1 MNQPVRPALLCLLFA
16 ASLAQAA
23 PEPVPSLKTPADW
36 KVEVIAKPPELKWPS
51 VVEAAPDGRIFV
63 AEDPMDMP
71 GPSRVPADRVLCIF
85 PDGHITV
92 FADKLYAVFGLRY
105 IDGKLYVHHT
115 PKLSVFTDDH
125 GIGKDRH
132 DLYDSDNPN
141 PAPGFNDHIPS
152 NIRLAMDG
160 YLYMST
166 GDKGIYGAKS
176 NIDGKTAEIHGGGVL
191 RIRPDGRDME
201 VYATGTR
208 NHLDLALND
217 EDEIFTYDNTDD
229 GQGWWTRYTHMIDG
243 GYYGYPFDYKVPGKP
258 DDPKRDHNVPLQP
271 YTLWRM
277 AEYGGGAPTGACG
290 YNEDALPEEYR
301 GNTFMCEWG
310 KGRFERFVVARDG
323 GTYKVVKLET
333 MISGP
338 KFRPVGCS
346 VTADGTGLLVTDWEY
361 GGWQNPEVHGR
372 LLRLTYT
379 GAMHP
384 TPRPAWYVPAAQGE
398 KFTASIDELVTA
410 LSHPAEAVRLVAQ
423 RRLADRGAEAVAPLT
438 ALLKD
443 TSRSPFA
450 RRHAIWALDAIDGG
464 AASRGAIIAVA
475 STKDE
480 PSVHRQALRQLGT
493 RRATEAT
500 DACVA
505 LLDSDDAS
513 LRERAAIALGRIG
526 NRAAVPALLAHLP
539 EHDFFTHYSIFTALN
554 RIGRADPAAWP
565 YIAEGLRD
573 ANPAIRGGTLL
584 AIRETYD
591 KPLVEALAAVIHDS
605 SAPTDARVAAVG
617 AIASLHRQRP
627 AWDGHWWATQP
638 AGSLPPAKSVDWDG
652 TPLVASAIDAALKD
666 SAAPVVAAA
675 VAAMQAAPSAQATD
689 TLVALFGRSTDPR
702 FKKIVIE
709 ALAHDQSPAALK
721 MLTTIFSDPAH
732 QADLIPDAIVAAE
745 SIASPAAAKS
755 LIDFLASNPTP
766 DQRIAATAALGNLRS
781 VDAIPVIAKGIGSD
795 NPQVAIAAA
804 DALGKIAGHSAATA
818 IAPALQDNRL
828 DVRRAAIAATGTSR
842 DRDSVPVLMGLLN
855 DPQTE
860 ADATAALTRMPDDR
874 ATAAYLKGLGSAD
887 AGLRDQSR
895 QAITRIAD
903 SARPKIEELLAAD
916 TRVPAVAIESLRK
929 IYAKPEP
936 ITKFKMVGPFPI
948 DAKPPFAL
956 DAMPASAQFTGAQN
970 KPTKWVDAKAGDRG
984 SIDVSRLFSITDNVS
999 AFAVAEIKSAT
1010 DADTSFEGGSDDG
1023 LILWLNGREVYRD
1036 TSEHGYEPDKY
1047 HFRARLK
1054 AGANL
1059 LVAQTLNVGAGWEF
1073 SVRVKTDGTGPI
1085 FTYKIAD
1092 TSPESYAKYAAAH
1105 DGDPAAGNTL
1115 FHNVQSVGCI
1125 KCHTVGTT
1133 GGIVGPNLSGIALKY
1148 DKAKLIDDVLYPSK
1162 QIESGYEQ
1170 TIIRTTSGDIES
1182 GVVKSESDTEVT
1194 MYDSAARKIVIRKSD
1209 IKARRVS
1216 KISAMP
1222 EGLQAGIS
1230 QQQFADIVAYLLSLK
1245 EQPAQPAAK

>member
-1 MNQPVRPALLCLLFA
+1 MNPVRSSLLCLLSIA
-16 ASLAQAA
+16 AFAQAA
-23 PEPVPSLKTPADW
+23 PEPVPSLKTPPDW

-105 IDGKLYVHHT
+105 IDGKLYIHHT

-176 NIDGKTAEIHGGGVL
+176 NVDGRTAEIHGGGVL
-191 RIRPDGRDME
+191 RIRPNGRDME
-201 VYATGTR
+201 VYSTGTR
-208 NHLDLALND
+208 NHLDLAMND

-243 GYYGYPFDYKVPGKP
+243 GYYGYPYDYKVPGKP
-258 DDPKRDHNVPLQP
+258 DDPKRDHSVPIQP
-271 YTLWRM
+271 YTLWRI
-277 AEYGGGAPTGACG
+277 AEYGGGSPTGACG

-310 KGRFERFVVARDG
+310 KSRFERFVVARDG
-323 GTYKVVKLET
+323 GTYKVVKVEN

-346 VTADGTGLLVTDWEY
+346 VTADGNGFLVTDWEF
-361 GGWQNPEVHGR
+361 GGWQKPDVYGR

-379 GAMHP
+379 GATHA

-398 KFTASIDELVTA
+398 PFTATIDELVA
-410 LSHPAEAVRLVAQ
+410 GLSHPAEAVRLVAQ
-423 RRLADRGAEAVAPLT
+423 RRLADHGAEAVAPLT
-438 ALLKD
+438 ALLQD
-443 TSRSPFA
+443 TTKSPLA

-464 AASRGAIIAVA
+464 AAARNVIVAIAGQ
-475 STKDE
+475 KQDE
-480 PSVHRQALRQLGT
+480 PSVRRQALRQLGT
-493 RRATEAT
+493 RQAKEAT
-500 DACVA
+500 DVCVA
-505 LLDSDDAS
+505 MLDSDDAS

-526 NRAAVPALLAHLP
+526 NRAAVPALLAHLS
-539 EHDFFTHYSIFTALN
+539 EKDFFTHFSIFTALN
-554 RIGRADPAAWP
+554 RIGRSDPAAWP

-573 ANPAIRGGTLL
+573 ANPAVRGGTLL
-584 AIRETYD
+584 AIRETYQ
-591 KPLVEALAAVIHDS
+591 KPLVEALSAIIHDS

-627 AWDGHWWATQP
+627 AWDGKWWATQP
-638 AGSLPPAKSVDWDG
+638 AGSLPPAKTVEWDG
-652 TPLVASAIDAALKD
+652 SPLVITAINDALND
-666 SAAPVVAAA
+666 PAAPVITAA
-675 VAAMQAAPSAQATD
+675 VAAMQIAPSPQATD
-689 TLVALFGRSTDPR
+689 ALVALFGRSTDAG
-702 FKKIVIE
+702 FKKTVIE
-709 ALAHDQSPAALK
+709 ALSHDQSPAALK
-721 MLTTIFSDPAH
+721 VITKIFSDAAH
-732 QADLIPDAIVAAE
+732 QGELIPDAITAAQT
-745 SIASPAAAKS
+745 IGTPAAITA
-755 LIDFLASNPTP
+755 LIDFLGTNPAP

-781 VDAIPVIAKGIGSD
+781 EDAVKAIAPEVSSD
-795 NPQVAIAAA
+795 NPQVAIAAT
-804 DALGKIAGHSAATA
+804 DALGKIAGHNAAVA
-818 IAPALQDNRL
+818 IAPALQDKRP
-828 DVRRAAIAATGTSR
+828 DVRKAAIAATGTSR
-842 DRDSVPVLMGLLN
+842 DRESVPVLLALVD
-855 DPQTE
+855 DPE
-860 ADATAALTRMPDDR
+860 VGADASAALTRIPDIR
-874 ATAAYLKGLGSAD
+874 ALPAYVKGLGSAD

-903 SARPKIEELLAAD
+903 PARPKVEEILIGNPN
-916 TRVPAVAIESLRK
+916 VPAVTIEALRK
-929 IYAKPEP
+929 IYTKPEP
-936 ITKFKMVGPFPI
+936 ITKWKVVGPFSI
-948 DAKPPFAL
+948 DAKAPLPL
-956 DAMPASAQFTGAQN
+956 DKMPTGGDFTGAGN
-970 KPTKWVDAKAGDRG
+970 KPTKWSDDNANDTGIVDVGHLYT
-984 SIDVSRLFSITDNVS
+984 VSENVS
-999 AFAVAEIKSAT
+999 AFAFAEVKSAT
-1010 DADTSFEGGSDDG
+1010 DTDTTFEGGSDDG
-1023 LILWLNGREVYRD
+1023 LILWLNGKEVYRD
-1036 TSEHGYEPDKY
+1036 TGEHGYEPDHY
-1047 HFRARLK
+1047 HFRAHLK
-1054 AGANL
+1054 AGTNMV
-1059 LVAQTLNVGAGWEF
+1059 VAQSRNAAGGWEF
-1073 SVRVKTDGTGPI
+1073 SVRAKTEGTGPI
-1085 FTYKIAD
+1085 FTYKTAD
-1092 TSPESYAKYAAAH
+1092 TSPDGYAKFATSH
-1105 DGDPAAGNTL
+1105 NGDPAAGGTL

-1170 TIIRTTSGDIES
+1170 SIIRTNSGDVES
-1182 GVVKSESDTEVT
+1182 GVIKSESDTDVT

-1209 IKARRVS
+1209 IKTRRVS

-1230 QQQFADIVAYLLSLK
+1230 QQQFADIIAYLLTLK
-1245 EQPAQPAAK
+1245 EQPVVK